1 MARGYVEPVDYIP
14 EAIRKKNKVGEY
26 YEGGMEEKED
36 TAKENARANKQIR
49 DFVNN
54 K

>member
-1 MARGYVEPVDYIP
+1 MKRAGKPYVEPDDFIP
-14 EAIRKKNKVGEY
+14 EDIRRELKIGEFA
-26 YEGGMEEKED
+26 EEKED

-49 DFVNN
+49 DFVND